1 MGKTIVSTELHIKV
15 LFGRD
20 LISLKYVLLTK
31 KKPYKE
37 INPHITS

>member
-31 KKPYKE
+31 KNHTKKSTP
-37 INPHITS
+37 T